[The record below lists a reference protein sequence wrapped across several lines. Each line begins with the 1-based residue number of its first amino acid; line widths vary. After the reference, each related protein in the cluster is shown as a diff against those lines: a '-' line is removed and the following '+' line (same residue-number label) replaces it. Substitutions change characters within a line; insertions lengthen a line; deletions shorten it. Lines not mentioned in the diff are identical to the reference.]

1 MQIHD
6 GTLGSAK
13 RKERNGGSASNMD
26 IENGAVAGGCSF
38 YEEYDRLGTE
48 YVLGEG
54 IYTLDDLKDLG
65 KKNGW
70 CPYFMTRQAIG
81 AANVVVFN
89 YQYLLGKCTLS
100 CQINIR
106 LC

>member
-1 MQIHD
+1 M
-6 GTLGSAK
+6 
-13 RKERNGGSASNMD
+13 
-26 IENGAVAGGCSF
+26 VPAGGCSF

-65 KKNGW
+65 KKRLV
-70 CPYFMTRQAIG
+70 PVLYDTTAIG

-89 YQYLLGKCTLS
+89 YQHY
-100 CQINIR
+100 
-106 LC
+106 

>member
-26 IENGAVAGGCSF
+26 IENGAVAGGGCSF

-65 KKNGW
+65 EKNGW
-70 CPYFMTRQAIG
+70 CPYFMTRQALVLPTWSFSIISI
-81 AANVVVFN
+81 
-89 YQYLLGKCTLS
+89 Y
-100 CQINIR
+100 
-106 LC
+106 